1 MYART
6 RSAHRFVLRRR
17 WLVPTVEYQG
27 NKDQFHVP
35 RILYESPVPSSWRP
49 SGGQTRT
56 RCMGASKLKEEIEE
70 VEAAIAAVRERLAWA
85 SPWVRVGEENEVLKV
100 VTEEDFFTWC

>member
-85 SPWVRVGEENEVLKV
+85 SPCAWARRMRCSKSSPKR
-100 VTEEDFFTWC
+100 TSWC